1 MKLGPVVNGRTVGF
15 RVLRSDVMRPKV
27 DYTAWIG
34 RSRRREARLSSGD
47 IARLAAALDRPAPPA
62 TVPPAWHWATLLDAV
77 RQSAIG
83 PDGHPERGDFL
94 PPIPLPARMFAG
106 ADMTFEAPLA
116 LDTPTALTETIESI
130 DEKTGRA
137 GALIFVRLARA
148 LSQGGADCVR
158 EVQTIVYRDAGATPA
173 AAPQPSEV
181 KAQWRDTVTP
191 DPVLL
196 FRFSAAT
203 FNSHRIHYDRAYA
216 EGVEGYPGLVVHGP
230 LIAIRLLE
238 ALHAQTGYAPLV
250 AFRFRALRP
259 LFDTAPFS
267 VCGRIDGAVAEL
279 WAEAHDGGV
288 PMTASA
294 TLA

>member
-1 MKLGPVVNGRTVGF
+1 M
-15 RVLRSDVMRPKV
+15 
-27 DYTAWIG
+27 DYTPWIG
-34 RSRRREARLSSGD
+34 RSRRREARLSAGD
-47 IARLAAALDRPAPPA
+47 IERLAALLDRASPPA
-62 TVPPAWHWATLLDAV
+62 TVPPAWHWATLLDTV

-106 ADMTFEAPLA
+106 AEMTFQTPLA
-116 LDTPTALTETIESI
+116 LDTPTVLTETIEAV

-137 GALIFVRLARA
+137 GALTFVRLARE
-148 LSQGGADCVR
+148 LSQSGALRLR
-158 EVQTIVYRDAGATPA
+158 EVQTLVYRDAGATPT
-173 AAPQPSEV
+173 AAPKPSETQ
-181 KAQWRDTVTP
+181 AQWRETLTP

-216 EGVEGYPGLVVHGP
+216 ERVEGYPGLVVHGP

-238 ALHAQTGYAPLV
+238 ALHSQTGDAQLS

-259 LFDTAPFS
+259 LFDTAPFA
-267 VCGRIDGAVAEL
+267 VCGRIDGHEAEL
-279 WAEAHDGGV
+279 WAEAPDGGV
-288 PMTASA
+288 AMTASA
-294 TLA
+294 TLV

>member
-1 MKLGPVVNGRTVGF
+1 LAS
-15 RVLRSDVMRPKV
+15 SD
-27 DYTAWIG
+27 I
-34 RSRRREARLSSGD
+34 ERLS
-47 IARLAAALDRPAPPA
+47 AVLDREAPPA

-116 LDTPTALTETIESI
+116 LDTPTVLTETIEAI
-130 DEKTGRA
+130 DEKSGRA
-137 GALIFVRLARA
+137 GALIFVRLARE
-148 LSQGGADCVR
+148 LSQADAASVR

-173 AAPQPSEV
+173 AAPKPSETQ
-181 KAQWRDTVTP
+181 AQWRETITP
-191 DPVLL
+191 DPVSL

-216 EGVEGYPGLVVHGP
+216 QGVEGYPGLVVHGP

-238 ALHAQTGYAPLV
+238 ALHRQTGDAPLV

-259 LFDTAPFS
+259 LFDTAPFA
-267 VCGRIDGAVAEL
+267 VCGRIDGHEAEL
-279 WAEAHDGGV
+279 WAEAPDGGV
-288 PMTASA
+288 AMTASV

>member
-1 MKLGPVVNGRTVGF
+1 M
-15 RVLRSDVMRPKV
+15 

-34 RSRRREARLSSGD
+34 RSRRREARLSAGD
-47 IARLAAALDRPAPPA
+47 IARLAAVLDRASPPV

-106 ADMTFEAPLA
+106 ADMSFAAPLA
-116 LDTPTALTETIESI
+116 LDTPTALTETIEAI
-130 DEKTGRA
+130 EEKTGRA
-137 GALIFVRLARA
+137 GALTFVRLARE
-148 LSQGGADCVR
+148 LSQTGSPCVR
-158 EVQTIVYRDAGATPA
+158 EVQTLVYRDAGATPP
-173 AAPQPSEV
+173 AAPKPSEIE
-181 KAQWRDTVTP
+181 ARWRETIMP

-216 EGVEGYPGLVVHGP
+216 QGVEGYPGLVVHGP

-238 ALHAQTGYAPLV
+238 ALHQQTEHAPLV

-259 LFDTAPFS
+259 LFDTAPFA
-267 VCGRIDGAVAEL
+267 VCGRIDGNAAEL
-279 WAEAHDGGV
+279 WAEAPDGGV
-288 PMTASA
+288 AMTASA

>member
-1 MKLGPVVNGRTVGF
+1 M
-15 RVLRSDVMRPKV
+15 
-27 DYTAWIG
+27 DYTPWIG
-34 RSRRREARLSSGD
+34 RSRQREARLASSD
-47 IARLAAALDRPAPPA
+47 SERLAAVLDRTSPPVK
-62 TVPPAWHWATLLDAV
+62 VPPAWHWATLLDAV

-116 LDTPTALTETIESI
+116 MDVPTALTETIEAI
-130 DEKTGRA
+130 DEKSGRA
-137 GALIFVRLARA
+137 GALIFVRLARE
-148 LSQGGADCVR
+148 LSQAGAVCVR
-158 EVQTIVYRDAGATPA
+158 EVQTIVYRDAGAPPSA
-173 AAPQPSEV
+173 AAKPAEV
-181 KAQWRDTVTP
+181 QAQWRETITP

-216 EGVEGYPGLVVHGP
+216 QGVEGYPGLVVHGP

-238 ALHAQTGYAPLV
+238 ALHRQTGDAPLV

-259 LFDTAPFS
+259 LFDTAPFA
-267 VCGRIDGAVAEL
+267 VCGRIDGNEAEL
-279 WAEAHDGGV
+279 WAEAPDGGV
-288 PMTASA
+288 AMSASA